1 MSDPPL
7 LPARI
12 TGRLGLDD
20 MARHVPVPFRVPPG
34 CACLRIAFVHSP
46 RHPGAGEIPHQLS
59 ISVIG
64 PDGPRGTR
72 HNNADQTVLL
82 SETAASPGYLPGAI
96 EPGLWRVE
104 IDTHRIL
111 PPGGIDWQITVEAV
125 PAAEAAAEATAA
137 PEPAPFAPRPGPRW
151 VRGDLHRHTFHS
163 DGLWSPAAMVA
174 DARARG
180 YDFAAL
186 TDHNTTS
193 ALTEAQAAAGAGA
206 DLLILPGMELTTF
219 HGHGRPPG
227 AGRGGVGRRRA
238 GPTNSD
244 PPTPLKAGGEHDVI
258 AHPMSA
264 GHPYCTGCFWAWSD
278 MLPGPAR
285 LVEVW
290 NGTWGP
296 GPKNPLGLDLFHGWL
311 NAGHRLV
318 ATAGSDDHG
327 RGSPEARPGHL
338 LVHVEALSLPGL
350 LAALTRG
357 HAVLTSGPRFT
368 LTAQA
373 EARTLLPGDCT
384 PGPVPLRLDWAEAAP
399 AGRLRLVTGR
409 RGEEGVRIAH
419 DAPVGPEGQATLG
432 PEVLAGADWAM
443 AELRDDQGGMQA
455 LANPLFL
462 GPGWPDPTRA

>member
-1 MSDPPL
+1 MSVPPG

-34 CACLRIAFVHSP
+34 CAGLRIAFEHAP
-46 RHPGAGEIPHQLS
+46 HHPGAGDIPHQLS

-64 PDGPRGTR
+64 PDGSRGTR
-72 HNNADQTVLL
+72 HNNADQSVLL
-82 SETAASPGYLPGAI
+82 SETSASPGYLPGPI

-111 PPGGIDWQITVEAV
+111 PPGGIDWEITVEAV
-125 PAAEAAAEATAA
+125 AA
-137 PEPAPFAPRPGPRW
+137 PDAVPEAPPPAFVPRTGPLW

-193 ALTEAQAAAGAGA
+193 ALREAQTAAGQ

-219 HGHGRPPG
+219 HGHALALGSG
-227 AGRGGVGRRRA
+227 ALWDWRIRDGQTMSERA
-238 GPTNSD
+238 AAIMA
-244 PPTPLKAGGEHDVI
+244 AGDLYVI

-264 GHPYCTGCFWAWSD
+264 GHPFCTGCFWAWSD

-327 RGSPEARPGHL
+327 RGSPEALPGHM
-338 LVHVEALSLPGL
+338 LVSVAVLSVPGL
-350 LAALTRG
+350 LTALGRG

-373 EARTLLPGDCT
+373 HGRDLLPGDCA
-384 PGPVPLRLDWAEAAP
+384 PGPVPLTLDWSDAAP
-399 AGRLRLVTGR
+399 AGRLRLITGR
-409 RGEEGVRIAH
+409 RGEEGVRVAH
-419 DAPVGPEGQATLG
+419 EATVGPAGQVTLD
-432 PEVLAGADWAM
+432 PALLKGADWAM
-443 AELRDDQGGMQA
+443 VELRDAQGGMQA
-455 LANPLFL
+455 LANPVFL
-462 GPGWPDPTRA
+462 GAGWEG

>member
-1 MSDPPL
+1 MLDLPG
-7 LPARI
+7 LPARF

-20 MARHVPVPFRVPPG
+20 MARHVPVPFRVPAG
-34 CACLRIAFVHSP
+34 CAGLRIAFDHEP

-72 HNNADQTVLL
+72 HNNANQTVLL
-82 SETAASPGYLPGAI
+82 SETSASPGYLPGAI

-125 PAAEAAAEATAA
+125 PASETTPA
-137 PEPAPFAPRPGPRW
+137 PDPAPFAPRPGPLW

-193 ALTEAQAAAGAGA
+193 AIAAAQAAAGH

-219 HGHGRPPG
+219 HGHALALGSGTLWDWRIRDG
-227 AGRGGVGRRRA
+227 QTMSDRAAGIMAA
-238 GPTNSD
+238 GD
-244 PPTPLKAGGEHDVI
+244 QYVI

-264 GHPYCTGCFWAWSD
+264 GHPFCTGCFWAWSD

-327 RGSPEARPGHL
+327 RGSLDDRPGHI
-338 LVHVEALSLPGL
+338 LVHVETLSVPGL
-350 LAALTRG
+350 LAALARG
-357 HAVLTSGPRFT
+357 HAVLTSGPCFT
-368 LTAQA
+368 LTARA
-373 EARTLLPGDCT
+373 DGRALLPGDCA
-384 PGPVPLRLDWAEAAP
+384 PGPVPLTLDWAEAAP

-409 RGEEGVRIAH
+409 RGEDGVRIAH
-419 DAPVGPEGQATLG
+419 EAPAGPKGQATLD
-432 PEVLAGADWAM
+432 PALLDGADWAM
-443 AELRDDQGGMQA
+443 VELRDARGDMQA
-455 LANPLFL
+455 LANPVFL
-462 GPGWPDPTRA
+462 GAGWKG